1 MSIDNLSTKWTI
13 NYLGLAKHI
22 AEWSKDPST
31 KCGAIA
37 IGKHMQ
43 ILSVGF
49 NGFPRKIEDTA
60 ERLNDRPTKYS
71 LMVHAEIPQTVGV
84 AFDENGLP
92 KKDTLGLFL
101 DDYYNEDRNKSNI
114 LKLNRKIFSED
125 ILNESLKLNA
135 YFNHIKQCNSDSTL
149 VNYYM
154 NGTNY
159 SSHLDGSCLTCVTF
173 FSLGNFKGGN
183 FCFTDYDIEIEF
195 KENRTVI
202 FPGCIKHEA
211 KPIIAEDDNYRISIA
226 QFLNYRT

>member
-71 LMVHAEIPQTVGV
+71 LMVHAEMNCIYNATLNGISLDDATMFVY
-84 AFDENGLP
+84 GLP
-92 KKDTLGLFL
+92 VCSECAKGIIQSGIKKIVAS
-101 DDYYNEDRNKSNI
+101 Y
-114 LKLNRKIFSED
+114 
-125 ILNESLKLNA
+125 
-135 YFNHIKQCNSDSTL
+135 
-149 VNYYM
+149 
-154 NGTNY
+154 
-159 SSHLDGSCLTCVTF
+159 
-173 FSLGNFKGGN
+173 
-183 FCFTDYDIEIEF
+183 
-195 KENRTVI
+195 
-202 FPGCIKHEA
+202 P
-211 KPIIAEDDNYRISIA
+211 PIISDKWREMGQLTSQMFEECGIEYYS
-226 QFLNYRT
+226 L